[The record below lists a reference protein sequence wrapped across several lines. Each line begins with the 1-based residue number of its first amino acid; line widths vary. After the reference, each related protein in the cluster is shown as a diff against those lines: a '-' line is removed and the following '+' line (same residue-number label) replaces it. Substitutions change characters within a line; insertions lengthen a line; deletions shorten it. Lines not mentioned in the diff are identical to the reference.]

1 MKPKTAAQVRAMIQ
15 NRATE
20 RPRSELPAVSID
32 GATATI
38 RLFDAIDSW
47 GEWWGLSAKEFAAT
61 IDALPPSVT
70 TIELLIN
77 SPGGEVYD
85 GVAIVNMMR
94 AHRARIVAVVQGI
107 AASAASFIACAADET
122 IMAPNST
129 LMIHNAW
136 GMCVGNADEMVTYA
150 ALLEKLDG
158 DMATIYTTKSAK
170 PVEEVRGWMS
180 AETFFTAE
188 EAVAA
193 GLADSVS
200 ATSTTNDDT
209 SPAEARWSPTDLATL
224 AAALTE
230 LGHTIPSAGEREE
243 QTIEPA
249 TRPASVDPE
258 QASRLLATL
267 TLNQGENHNE

>member
-1 MKPKTAAQVRAMIQ
+1 MKPKTAADVRALIQ

-20 RPRSELPAVSID
+20 RPRSEVPAVQID

-47 GEWWGLSAKEFAAT
+47 GEWWGMSAREFAQV
-61 IDALPPSVT
+61 IDALPTSVT

-129 LMIHNAW
+129 LMIHNSW
-136 GMCVGNADEMVTYA
+136 GMCLGNADEMITYA

-158 DMATIYTTKSAK
+158 DMATIYTAKSGRPFDEIRAL
-170 PVEEVRGWMS
+170 MA
-180 AETFFTAE
+180 AETFFTAA
-188 EAVAA
+188 EAAA
-193 GLADSVS
+193 IGLADSVS
-200 ATSTTNDDT
+200 ATSHATAAAPPATASLTT
-209 SPAEARWSPTDLATL
+209 TDINAL
-224 AAALTE
+224 AAALAE
-230 LGHTIPSAGEREE
+230 LGAPIPSAGEREE
-243 QTIEPA
+243 HTTDPA
-249 TRPASVDPE
+249 TRPVLVDKE
-258 QASRLLATL
+258 QASRLLASL
-267 TLNQGENHNE
+267 TLNQGEPNE